1 MINDPFAEDGVIACQ
16 YCGSG
21 EYLYNEDGNQNGYC
35 GNCGA
40 RIDWPEEN
48 DGWKSTNIELPK
60 YGVPCQIR
68 YKDGR
73 EDTAVLSSY
82 VGWHEIGALYAVKE
96 PDYWRYLPEEEKN
109 S

>member
-1 MINDPFAEDGVIACQ
+1 MVSSPVSAVAVVSTFITKMETRTATAEIA
-16 YCGSG
+16 
-21 EYLYNEDGNQNGYC
+21 
-35 GNCGA
+35 
-40 RIDWPEEN
+40 
-48 DGWKSTNIELPK
+48 ELELTGLK
-60 YGVPCQIR
+60 KTYGVPCQIR

>member
-1 MINDPFAEDGVIACQ
+1 MVSSPVSAVAVVSTFITKMETRTATAEIAELELTGLKKTTVGKAQ
-16 YCGSG
+16 
-21 EYLYNEDGNQNGYC
+21 
-35 GNCGA
+35 
-40 RIDWPEEN
+40 
-48 DGWKSTNIELPK
+48 NIELPK